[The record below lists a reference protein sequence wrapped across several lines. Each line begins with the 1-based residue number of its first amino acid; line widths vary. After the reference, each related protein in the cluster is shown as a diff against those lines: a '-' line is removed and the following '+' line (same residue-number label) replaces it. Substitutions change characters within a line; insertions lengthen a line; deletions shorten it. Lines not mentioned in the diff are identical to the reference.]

1 MLKARIGSN
10 NSAYQPSGE
19 AYFARYRKGTIGY
32 RQTFESPYGP
42 KKLVYADW
50 AASGRLYGPIESKIA
65 NHFGP
70 FVANTHTESNLTGTL
85 MTQAYEEAKRIIKN
99 HVHANEQDIILFA
112 GSGMT
117 GAINKLQ
124 RMLGLKIHEKL
135 KHHYPIAEK
144 ERPVIFVTH
153 MEHHSNHISWAETI
167 GDVVCIPPGP
177 GGTVDP
183 ANLERLLLQFRR
195 RPIKIGAFTACS
207 NVTGFEPP
215 IYQLSRK
222 MHEHGGVCF
231 IDFSANAPYAEI
243 NMHPTEPLER
253 LDAIVFSPH
262 KFLGGPG
269 TSGVLIMDPKLSLN
283 HAPDQPGGGTV
294 SWTNPWGGYEYKD
307 NIEAR
312 EDGGTPAFLQAI
324 RTALCIQL
332 KEQMGQNRIL
342 EREKELTSSLLKGL
356 KGIPHLHVLGG
367 RSQERLGI
375 VSFVVDH
382 IHYNLI
388 VKLLNDRFGI
398 QVRGGCSCA
407 GTYGHYLLGIDQQTS
422 NEMSDLIHAGDLS
435 RKPGWVR
442 LSLHPMM
449 TNQEVS
455 YLTSSIRA
463 VVGNIIAWQKDYT
476 YQPESNEWRYR
487 YEHKKIDVSKWFN
500 FSD

>member
-10 NSAYQPSGE
+10 NSAYQPSSE
-19 AYFARYRKGTIGY
+19 AYFTRYREGTIGY
-32 RQTFESPYGP
+32 HQTFESPYGQ
-42 KKLVYADW
+42 KKLMYADW

-65 NHFGP
+65 NDFGP

-99 HVHANEQDIILFA
+99 HVHADEHDIILFA

-167 GDVVCIPPGP
+167 GDVVCIPSGP
-177 GGTVDP
+177 SGTVDP
-183 ANLERLLLQFRR
+183 ANLERLLIQFRH

-215 IYQLSRK
+215 IYRLSRK

-243 NMHPTEPLER
+243 NMHPTEPLEK
-253 LDAIVFSPH
+253 LDGIVFSPH

-269 TSGVLIMDPKLSLN
+269 TSGVLIMDSRLSSN

-294 SWTNPWGGYEYKD
+294 SWTNPWGGYAYKD

-332 KEQMGQNRIL
+332 KEQMGQKRIL
-342 EREKELTSSLLKGL
+342 EREKELTPLLLNGL
-356 KGIPHLHVLGG
+356 DKIPGLHVLGG

-375 VSFVVDH
+375 VSFVVNH

-407 GTYGHYLLGIDQQTS
+407 GAYGHYLLGIDQQTS
-422 NEMSDLIHAGDLS
+422 NQMSDLIHAGDLS

-455 YLTSSIRA
+455 YLISSIQT
-463 VVGNIIAWQKDYT
+463 VVENIIAWQKDYT
-476 YQPESNEWRYR
+476 YQPDSNEWRYR
-487 YEHKKIDVSKWFN
+487 YEQRKIDVSKWFN